1 MTTHKLIIAGFGG
14 QGVMLIGQMIA
25 YAAMLEGKEVTWMPS
40 YGPEMRGGTANCTV
54 IVSDRKINS
63 PIVSEA
69 TSVIVMNLP
78 SLVRFENMV
87 VPGGKLFVNR
97 SLIKEK
103 PKRDDIDV
111 YYIDA
116 NEIAA
121 GLHNDKVANMVILGA
136 VVSVTGVVELESIIK
151 VMDKIFIGNKSKLIL
166 LNKQA
171 LTALGSYIVKH
182 ERGEMVYCG
191 NGTV

>member
-136 VVSVTGVVELESIIK
+136 VVSVTGVVELESTIK

-171 LTALGSYIVKH
+171 LTALGSDIVRHWLPKSAFAPL
-182 ERGEMVYCG
+182 
-191 NGTV
+191 NG

>member
-1 MTTHKLIIAGFGG
+1 VATHKLIIAGFGG

-25 YAAMLEGKEVTWMPS
+25 YAGMLEGKEVTWMPS

-54 IVSDRKINS
+54 IVSDKKINS

-69 TSVIVMNLP
+69 TSVVAMNLP
-78 SLVRFENMV
+78 SLVKFEDMV
-87 VPGGKLFVNR
+87 APGGNLFVNR

-103 PKRDDIDV
+103 PGRDDIDV
-111 YYIDA
+111 YFIDA

-136 VVSVTGVVELESIIK
+136 VVRTTGIVQLESIEK
-151 VMDKIFIGNKSKLIL
+151 VMDKLFIGNKSKLIL

-171 LTALGSYIVKH
+171 LTALGSDIVRHWLPKSAFAPL
-182 ERGEMVYCG
+182 
-191 NGTV
+191 NG

>member
-103 PKRDDIDV
+103 PKETIS
-111 YYIDA
+111 
-116 NEIAA
+116 
-121 GLHNDKVANMVILGA
+121 MC
-136 VVSVTGVVELESIIK
+136 IIS
-151 VMDKIFIGNKSKLIL
+151 MRTKLQPACI
-166 LNKQA
+166 
-171 LTALGSYIVKH
+171 TT
-182 ERGEMVYCG
+182 RWP
-191 NGTV
+191 TW

>member
-171 LTALGSYIVKH
+171 LTALGSDIVRHWLPKSAFAPL
-182 ERGEMVYCG
+182 
-191 NGTV
+191 NG

>member
-1 MTTHKLIIAGFGG
+1 MATHKLIIAGFGG

-171 LTALGSYIVKH
+171 LTALGSDIVRHWLPKSAFAPL
-182 ERGEMVYCG
+182 
-191 NGTV
+191 NG

>member
-1 MTTHKLIIAGFGG
+1 MATHKLIIAGFGG

-25 YAAMLEGKEVTWMPS
+25 YAGMLEGKEVTWMPS

-54 IVSDRKINS
+54 IVSDKKINS
-63 PIVSEA
+63 PIISEA
-69 TSVIVMNLP
+69 TSVVAMNLP
-78 SLVRFENMV
+78 SMVRFEDTV

-103 PKRDDIDV
+103 PGRDDIDV

-121 GLHNDKVANMVILGA
+121 SLQNDKAANMVILGA
-136 VVSVTGVVELESIIK
+136 IARVTGIVELESIEK
-151 VMDKIFIGNKSKLIL
+151 VMEKLFIGNKSKLIP

-171 LTALGSYIVKH
+171 LTAWKG
-182 ERGEMVYCG
+182 
-191 NGTV
+191 

>member
-1 MTTHKLIIAGFGG
+1 
-14 QGVMLIGQMIA
+14 MLIGQMIA

-171 LTALGSYIVKH
+171 LTALGSDIVRHWLPKSAFAPL
-182 ERGEMVYCG
+182 
-191 NGTV
+191 NG